1 MGYGAAQVAELEATL
16 NALDADLVLSATPI
30 DLTRV
35 LSVNKPIVRVRYELA
50 QVDGTPL
57 ADIVEPIV
65 RAAKVAAPARS

>member
-1 MGYGAAQVAELEATL
+1 
-16 NALDADLVLSATPI
+16 
-30 DLTRV
+30 
-35 LSVNKPIVRVRYELA
+35 VRVRYELA